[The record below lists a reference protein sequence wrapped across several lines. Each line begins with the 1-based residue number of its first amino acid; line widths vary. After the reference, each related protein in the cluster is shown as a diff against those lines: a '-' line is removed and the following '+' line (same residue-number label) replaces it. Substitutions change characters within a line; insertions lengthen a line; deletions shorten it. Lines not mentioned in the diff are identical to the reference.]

1 MKKIYKKDEK
11 IGDRLLLLIKQSF
24 GTQTEFAEKMGKSV
38 QAINRIVTTNKC
50 SIEFINE
57 LVELLPEL
65 DLNWLI
71 KGEGEHKEEKE
82 KMIPNICKY
91 DLDGEMM
98 YLIKS
103 QQRTIEYLSETINFT
118 TQVSKQMEIKK

>member
-1 MKKIYKKDEK
+1 MKKIYKKNER
-11 IGDRLLLLIKQSF
+11 IGDRLLLLIKQSY

-38 QAINRIVTTNKC
+38 QAISRIVTTNKC

-57 LVELLPEL
+57 LVELIPEL

-71 KGEGEHKEEKE
+71 KGEHKEEKE
-82 KMIPNICKY
+82 KKIPNICKY
-91 DLDGEMM
+91 DLDGELM

-118 TQVSKQMEIKK
+118 TQVNKQMEIKKE

>member
-1 MKKIYKKDEK
+1 MKKIYKKNEQ

-24 GTQTEFAEKMGKSV
+24 RTQTEFAEKMGKSV
-38 QAINRIVTTNKC
+38 QAISRIVTTNKC

-57 LVELLPEL
+57 LVELMPEL

-71 KGEGEHKEEKE
+71 KGEEKIINLNEEKKPFE
-82 KMIPNICKY
+82 CKY
-91 DLDGEMM
+91 DVDGELM